1 MLWRL
6 DKTAFL
12 VYCIGMLEKRKL
24 ELVSERNRLLAIV
37 NADEDINAVNASID
51 LELVDK
57 ELAMVIEA
65 IEISS
70 WGELPPPPKENC
82 IVI

>member
-24 ELVSERNRLLAIV
+24 ELLSERNRLLVIV
-37 NADEDINAVNASID
+37 NASNDENAVNASID
-51 LELVDK
+51 LELVDL
-57 ELAMVIEA
+57 ELGMVIEA
-65 IEISS
+65 IELNKGWS
-70 WGELPPPPKENC
+70 
-82 IVI
+82 

>member
-24 ELVSERNRLLAIV
+24 ELLSERNRLLAIV
-37 NADEDINAVNASID
+37 NASNDENAVNASID
-51 LELVDK
+51 LQLVDL
-57 ELAMVIEA
+57 ELGMVIES
-65 IEISS
+65 IE
-70 WGELPPPPKENC
+70 LNRR
-82 IVI
+82 

>member
-24 ELVSERNRLLAIV
+24 ELLSERNRLLVIV
-37 NADEDINAVNASID
+37 NASNDTKAGDAWID
-51 LELVDK
+51 LELVDL
-57 ELAMVIEA
+57 ELGMIIDA
-65 IEISS
+65 IELNAEDPRKG
-70 WGELPPPPKENC
+70 W
-82 IVI
+82 